1 MLDLPNLIVCA
12 FLFVSLFFEVFLL
25 LTFLEN
31 RPEMKKKRLDTGVDL
46 PTATIIVPCFN
57 EEESIFGTVESLL
70 ALDYPKDKL
79 KIMIIDDGSTDNSW
93 NLIQRYRNNKQ
104 IELHKKENGGKHTAL
119 NYAISKSTSDIIGC
133 LDADSFVNP
142 EALKNIVSYF
152 SDKETMAVTPAIKI
166 YEPDNILRKIQKVE
180 YDWGIFLRK
189 MLSFLDAMYVTPG
202 PFSFFR
208 REVFTN
214 LGLYKKAHNTEDM
227 EMAMRMQKHGYKI
240 KNCHTAFVY
249 TIAPHKFS
257 KLFTQRLRWTYGFF
271 KNAIDYQD
279 LFFNKKQGNLGF
291 LVLPIMFISAF
302 STLWL
307 SSSFVYHIVVKVS
320 TWFTNWQ
327 AINFNIRALDITKF
341 NFEWFYFNTSI
352 TTFIAVI
359 GFSLMIFFVLAGR
372 KISDGK
378 IKLIKME
385 LLYFFVFYPFMA
397 PTWLAKSFYNIL
409 TAKKTNWR

>member
-1 MLDLPNLIVCA
+1 MSDLPNLIICV
-12 FLFVSLFFEVFLL
+12 FLFISLFFEVFLL

-31 RPEMKKKRLDTGVDL
+31 RPAFKKKIDDTINHF
-46 PTATIIVPCFN
+46 PTTTIVVPCFN

-79 KIMIIDDGSTDNSW
+79 NIMIIDDGSTDNSW
-93 NLIQRYRNNKQ
+93 NLIQKYKKNPQ
-104 IELHKKENGGKHTAL
+104 IELYKKENGGKHTAL

-142 EALKNIVSYF
+142 DALKNIVAYF
-152 SDKETMAVTPAIKI
+152 SDPETMSVTPAIKI
-166 YEPDNILRKIQKVE
+166 YEPNNILRKIQKVE

-208 REVFTN
+208 REVFVN
-214 LGLYKKAHNTEDM
+214 LGPYKKAHNTEDM

-249 TIAPHKFS
+249 TIGPHKFS
-257 KLFTQRLRWTYGFF
+257 KLFTQRLRWSYGFF
-271 KNAIDYQD
+271 KNVIDYRD

-291 LVLPIMFISAF
+291 FILPVMIISAF

-307 SSSFVYHIVVKVS
+307 SSSFVYHVIIKI
-320 TWFTNWQ
+320 TNWFTNWQ
-327 AINFNIRALDITKF
+327 AINFNIRSLDITKL
-341 NFEWFYFNTSI
+341 NLEWFYINTSI
-352 TTFIAVI
+352 TTFIALFGLSI
-359 GFSLMIFFVLAGR
+359 MILFVFIGR

-378 IKLIKME
+378 IKLKME
-385 LLYFFVFYPFMA
+385 LIYFFIFYPFMA
-397 PTWLAKSFYNIL
+397 PTWLAKSVYNVL
-409 TAKKTNWR
+409 TAKKTVWR